1 MAARNIL
8 KMGDPLLFQVAQP
21 VVAFDTSELHA
32 LVADMLDTMAAL
44 DGAGIAAP
52 QIGVSQRVVI
62 FGTEKNP
69 RYPHALR
76 RGEIGCFL
84 SHRKAWQAIIDQKL
98 DAALIVEDD
107 VTFDPDCLREAINFV
122 LENMVAGDYIQ
133 FQVRDIDASGPVVA
147 RDQEHNLIQPRPA
160 PLRTTAQIVTRA
172 AAKRLLE
179 LTTFIDRPVD
189 AFLQLTWVTGVPVKV
204 ALPRVVSEISQQIG
218 GSTLGGNGRPWH
230 EKLRREIL
238 RPIYRARIRFRAR
251 RAA

>member
-1 MAARNIL
+1 MKISAFVITLERAVDRRPHARWIASNV
-8 KMGDPLLFQVAQP
+8 PLPCVALSA
-21 VVAFDTSELHA
+21 V
-32 LVADMLDTMAAL
+32 
-44 DGAGIAAP
+44 DGTAMTAEEVAGIYKR
-52 QIGVSQRVVI
+52 QIH
-62 FGTEKNP
+62 NP

-84 SHRKAWQAIIDQKL
+84 SHRKAWQAMIDQKL
-98 DAALIVEDD
+98 DAALILEDD